1 MHLTVTSHYLSK
13 YSLYLAKRLFL
24 SERSFDRVLKP
35 FFDKN
40 SQIHL
45 DGCYT
50 ACTIGFTRGTNNHIA
65 KVLSEKVP
73 GRVSGFPG
81 QGIGNALRIPG
92 TDIGDG
98 NVISSVTPFQRWY
111 INGNEVLA
119 PQTQVVVDSIN
130 SASNAFLKSF
140 GSSPNLHM
148 VFAQPG
154 GTFIRCE
161 KRRFFSVWCICSFFG
176 IEFIHHE

>member
-24 SERSFDRVLKP
+24 SEVVYADGTITYEVDCPGSRSFDRVLKP

-154 GTFIRCE
+154 GTFI
-161 KRRFFSVWCICSFFG
+161 G
-176 IEFIHHE
+176 Q